1 MKKLIV
7 IAIAALSFSAAS
19 AQYRDDNHNW
29 QDRNQQS
36 NQQKGDWYNK
46 DQHQSNDYAYGRN
59 NDRNRQ
65 AEFDRMNNQY
75 DQRINNYRNDR
86 SLTRFERDGKIREC
100 EQERQ
105 QQTKGLGKGLIVGG
119 VAAIL
124 LGAILSH

>member
-1 MKKLIV
+1 MKKLII
-7 IAIAALSFSAAS
+7 IAIAVLSFSAAS
-19 AQYRDDNHNW
+19 AQNRDDNHNR
-29 QDRNQQS
+29 QDRYQAT
-36 NQQKGDWYNK
+36 QQKDNWFNK

-65 AEFDRMNNQY
+65 ADYDRMNKQY
-75 DQRINNYRNDR
+75 DQRINDYRNDR
-86 SLTRFERDGKIREC
+86 SLNRFERDRKIREC

-105 QQTKGLGKGLIVGG
+105 QQTKGFGKGLIVGG